1 MIMSSSKYVYRKISN
16 DHHREMQG
24 FRMMKCVAI
33 RSLLSKVR
41 FWFSRAAAFSK
52 AVVNDTEAREE
63 RQEVKQ
69 RV

>member
-1 MIMSSSKYVYRKISN
+1 MIVNSSKSVYRQILMIITWKCM
-16 DHHREMQG
+16 D

-33 RSLLSKVR
+33 RSLQSKVR

-52 AVVNDTEAREE
+52 AVVNDTSEE

>member
-1 MIMSSSKYVYRKISN
+1 MIT
-16 DHHREMQG
+16 DHHLEMKG

-52 AVVNDTEAREE
+52 AVVNDTKGGKTGSEG
-63 RQEVKQ
+63 EV
-69 RV
+69 